1 MKIFRKDF
9 TVEVF
14 RNEVLYEGA
23 RFRIKIKK
31 NDLTEFEKDL
41 LRYVF
46 AGKSLPFKI
55 PDNKKIV
62 YSRSSNLSLNFTSV
76 PTYKDFTQRF
86 GDYYIDYTNS
96 NLVLPGKDVVI
107 IKMIYNTPESICYS
121 DGDVEI
127 TTVGLEG
134 LHPMFYEFIRKRDVD
149 VIGEYIPW
157 GNGLKTYIKGVVNK
171 TNITM
176 VYKNKEIGEFVLDNE
191 TNVVTGTA
199 VFRNGIARIK
209 VPLDAFKEIEEN
221 LHFGKMPDKH
231 VEEVIITYPRLKEW
245 IDVSFYGWYGRYG
258 TRSRIVFSK
267 GNSWSS
273 YCTVEAEF
281 SNNRS
286 IFDCKGKTK
295 KASLKS
301 LPKYLRE
308 AGFVEE

>member
-9 TVEVF
+9 TVEVSG
-14 RNEVLYEGA
+14 REILYEGP
-23 RFRIKIKK
+23 RFSVKIKK
-31 NDLTEFEKDL
+31 NDLTQFEKDL

-55 PDNKKIV
+55 PGNKKLI
-62 YSRSSNLSLNFTSV
+62 YSRISNLSLSFTGV
-76 PTYKDFTQRF
+76 PSYKDFTDRF
-86 GDYYIDYTNS
+86 GDYYIDYTDN
-96 NLVLPGKDVVI
+96 NLVFPGKETVI

-127 TTVGLEG
+127 TTVGLDK
-134 LHPMFYEFIRKRDVD
+134 LHPMFYEFIRKRDID
-149 VIGEYIPW
+149 VIGKYIPW
-157 GNGLKTYIKGVVNK
+157 GNGLKAYIKGSVNK

-176 VYKNKEIGEFVLDNE
+176 VYKNKEVGEFVLDNE
-191 TNVVTGTA
+191 TNTVTGTA

-221 LHFGKMPDKH
+221 LHFGKMPDKY
-231 VEEVIITYPRLKEW
+231 VEEVMVTYLWLKEW
-245 IDVSFYGWYGRYG
+245 IDVSFRGWYGGYG
-258 TRSRIVFSK
+258 MRSRIVFSR

-273 YCTVEAEF
+273 YCTVEADF